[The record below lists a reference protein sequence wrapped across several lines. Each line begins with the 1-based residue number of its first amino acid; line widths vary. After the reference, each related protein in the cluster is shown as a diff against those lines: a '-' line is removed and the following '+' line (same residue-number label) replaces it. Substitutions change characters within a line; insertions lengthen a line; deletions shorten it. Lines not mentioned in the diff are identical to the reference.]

1 MIGYIDVKSS
11 PVYFYVQRTANF
23 FNKTNTPIPFD
34 TELLNVGGAMNSTS
48 GKFTA
53 PRDGIYSFSFTGLAR
68 LPASSLKVYLR
79 VEMYLNGNSI
89 GGGHADEVGTTTF
102 SFQSTLELKKEDK
115 IWLEIYDGPTG
126 ASRLFFQIVFK
137 SFQQGYLYGSHYT
150 HFSGSL
156 LEEKIAFP

>member
-1 MIGYIDVKSS
+1 
-11 PVYFYVQRTANF
+11 
-23 FNKTNTPIPFD
+23 
-34 TELLNVGGAMNSTS
+34 MNLAS

-115 IWLEIYDGPTG
+115 IWLEIFDMSTG
-126 ASRLFFQIVFK
+126 S
-137 SFQQGYLYGSHYT
+137 YLHGSSST